1 MENNGHET
9 LKRQSKYCVGI
20 GASAGG
26 VEALQELFRNM
37 PVDTGASFI
46 VVQHLSPDSVSMMD
60 QILQKS
66 VKMPVRL
73 AEENMELRPNE
84 IYLNVPG
91 MLLEVEAG
99 RLHLKPVQDRLQRYT
114 PINQM
119 FNSLAAE
126 NDIHTIAV
134 ILSGSGSDGTIGIGS
149 VKENGGIIIVQKPLE
164 AQYASMPQS
173 ALSTGLVD
181 LTEKV
186 SKIGL
191 AIRDYLKNPNI
202 QYIHHEDGIEDE
214 EMGRYFDQVI
224 DAVTRYSDIDFTAY
238 KPNTIFRRI
247 ERRIAINKFAGIEEY
262 IDHLLSSEE
271 EKRLLCSDLLIG
283 VTSFFRDEA
292 AFRSLG
298 EQVLSVLLRAKRS
311 VRIWSI
317 ACSTGEEAY
326 SIAIMVCEYMER
338 LKCNVDV
345 KIFATDTDPDAIAV
359 AQKGFY
365 NEGNLSDVSDD
376 IIEKYFDKKEGRY
389 VVKDLIRKMIVF
401 AKHNIFR
408 DAPFSKLDLIVC
420 RNMFIYVK
428 TEVQQRAIENFYHL
442 LNEGG
447 YLFLGSSES
456 LGDMDKAFESL
467 DRKWK
472 IYIKIKGYHTENNGF
487 YLWDNLYHPRQST
500 DSPSAS
506 QRSKV
511 QAANIFEKILFAFA
525 GPSVLVDGF
534 GKIVQIIQGGGKYL
548 SLQDGTFDNSISSCF
563 APSLTILLNHIMEE
577 LKEEGSSVIERSVAG
592 VADYPNECLKI
603 KISYFN
609 IEGEDYYLIQIGIG
623 QIIKE
628 EPVGEISLDIS
639 ELKNSRISQLEKEL
653 GESNWKLSL
662 AMEESESRNEELQA
676 TNEELMAS
684 NEELQSTNE
693 EMQSINEELYTIN
706 AEHQSKIVELT
717 TAYTDFDNLLVNAE
731 VGALYV
737 DRDMKIRKITP
748 IMLQNTNL
756 LPTDLGRPVYH
767 INFIDTYEAFISDV
781 KTVSETGAIIEKEV
795 TDANNIIW
803 LVRIRPYHE
812 KPEQVGGLLV
822 TMFDITKR
830 LEAAKFELKQLTDSV
845 PGGVVRMH
853 YDRELV
859 IDYANDSFYALTGYS
874 PAEVK
879 RQFNNHF
886 SRMILREDWEK
897 MERQI
902 EAAADGDGI
911 LKEEYRGCVPGLP
924 VRWYSI
930 QAAVFGADGLIELQG
945 IIMDISKIKD
955 YEQQLKKERDNYD
968 TLYQNML
975 CGIAQYE
982 YGDKT
987 MRFVSMNPEAIRMLG
1002 YSSTEEFKNL
1012 GGPTMLEITFE
1023 EDREEIAG
1031 MMLALKKRG
1040 DSASFDHRI
1049 VRADGVIRWVTGAS
1063 KLIAAPDGKL
1073 LIQSTFI
1080 DTTEEKAT
1088 LKQLKDERD
1097 RYDLLYETSY
1107 NMAVCG
1113 VIQADIESGK
1123 VLAVNREAVNLLGA
1137 DTAELEREL
1146 FDQQTEDSGKD
1157 GLNLSSIGKLMQ
1169 SVKMEERRRLTG
1181 VLKLKDRNM
1190 PIEGAVDLI
1199 MEDNGARVVQ
1209 FTFLDSTERELLREA
1224 ETKLAVATKSNK
1236 AKSYFLS
1243 KMSHEIRTPLNGIV
1257 GMIDSALLCRHDGEK
1272 LQDCLN
1278 KLKRSSLHLQQ
1289 LVSDVLDLSKIE
1301 SGKMELDMEPV
1312 DLRLLLSDVI
1322 GEFDALAKEKG
1333 VGLTHAGKL
1342 LHRYVMTDKVKL
1354 HKILANLTGNAL
1366 KFVDSSG
1373 IVLLNIEEAAM
1384 TAGEAKFTFQVQ
1396 DNGKGIREE
1405 DQERIFE
1412 AFDQGSHDKLY
1423 GNSGSGLG
1431 LTICKNLVEMLGGEL
1446 KVESIEGAGTE
1457 FSFTLTMEIL
1467 DEDKKQEI
1475 LPMCDARYKGLRVMV
1490 AEDNL
1495 INGEIAE
1502 TLLRSFGFEVDLVL
1516 NGKEAVDKFTGSPE
1530 ETYSIVLMD
1539 IQMPVMNGYDAARQ
1553 IRDCGHAD
1561 AKTIPIL
1568 AMSAN
1573 AFQED
1578 IARSLD
1584 SGMNEHLSKPIDME
1598 KLFHSILNYMD

>member
-1 MENNGHET
+1 MENNGHEP
-9 LKRQSKYCVGI
+9 LKCQSKYCVGI

-46 VVQHLSPDSVSMMD
+46 IVQHLSPDSVSMMD

-91 MLLEVEAG
+91 MLLEVSEG
-99 RLHLKPVQDRLQRYT
+99 RLHLNPVHDRLQRYT

-119 FNSLAAE
+119 LNSLASE

-149 VKENGGIIIVQKPLE
+149 VKEHGGIIIVQNPSE

-186 SKIGL
+186 SRIGL
-191 AIRDYLKNPNI
+191 AIRDYLRNPNI

-298 EQVLSVLLRAKRS
+298 EQVLAVLLRAKRS

-326 SIAIMVCEYMER
+326 SIAIMVCEYMEW

-365 NEGNLSDVSDD
+365 SEGNLSDVSDD
-376 IIEKYFDKKEGRY
+376 IIEKYFDKKEGGY

-401 AKHNIFR
+401 ARHNIFR
-408 DAPFSKLDLIVC
+408 DAPFSRLDLIVC

-442 LNEGG
+442 LNDGG

-456 LGDMDKAFESL
+456 LGDMDKAFEVL

-472 IYIKIKGYHTENNGF
+472 VFIKKKGYHTDNNGF
-487 YLWDNLYHPRQST
+487 YLWDNLYHPQQT
-500 DSPSAS
+500 TNPPSAG

-511 QAANIFEKILFAFA
+511 RTANVFEKILFAFA

-534 GKIVQIIQGGGKYL
+534 GKIIQIIQGGGKYL

-577 LKEEGSSVIERSVAG
+577 LKEAESSVIERSVTG
-592 VADYPNECLKI
+592 LADYPDECLKI
-603 KISYFN
+603 KINYFN

-623 QIIKE
+623 QIAKKE
-628 EPVGEISLDIS
+628 PGGDISLDIS

-756 LPTDLGRPVYH
+756 LPSDLGRPVYH
-767 INFIDTYEAFISDV
+767 INFIDTYESFISDV
-781 KTVSETGAIIEKEV
+781 KTVSGTGAIIEKEV
-795 TDANNIIW
+795 TDANNTIW

-853 YDRELV
+853 YDTELE

-879 RQFNNHF
+879 KQFNNRF
-886 SRMILREDWEK
+886 SRMILRDDWEAV
-897 MERQI
+897 ERQI

-911 LKEEYRGCVPGLP
+911 LKAEYRGRENGLP

-930 QAAVFGADGLIELQG
+930 QAAVFQVNGLIELQG
-945 IIMDISKIKD
+945 IIMDISRIKD
-955 YEQQLKKERDNYD
+955 YEQQLKRERDNYD

-975 CGIAQYE
+975 CGIAQYA
-982 YGDKT
+982 YGDNS
-987 MRFVSMNPEAIRMLG
+987 MRFISMNPEAVRILG
-1002 YSSTEEFKNL
+1002 YSSAEEFQNA
-1012 GGPTMLEITFE
+1012 GEATMLDVTFKEDKE
-1023 EDREEIAG
+1023 EVSK
-1031 MMLALKKRG
+1031 MLLNLQKEG
-1040 DSASFDHRI
+1040 DCASFDHRI
-1049 VRADGVIRWVTGAS
+1049 VRMDGEIRWVTGAS
-1063 KLIAAPDGKL
+1063 KLIAAPDGRM

-1088 LKQLKDERD
+1088 LKQLKAERD

-1123 VLAVNREAVNLLGA
+1123 ILAANREAISLLGA
-1137 DTAELEREL
+1137 DQAELEKEL
-1146 FDQQTEDSGKD
+1146 FGQQTGENGGD
-1157 GLNLSSIGKLMQ
+1157 GLKLCSIGKLMQ
-1169 SVKMEERRRLTG
+1169 SVVKDERRRFTR
-1181 VLKLKDRNM
+1181 VLKLKDRDM
-1190 PIEGAVDLI
+1190 PIEGAVDFI
-1199 MEDNGARVVQ
+1199 MEDNGAKVVQ

-1224 ETKLAVATKSNK
+1224 ETRLAVATKSNE

-1257 GMIDSALLCRHDGEK
+1257 GMIDSALLCRHDEEK

-1289 LVSDVLDLSKIE
+1289 LVSEVLDLSKIE
-1301 SGKMELDMEPV
+1301 SGKMELDMGPV
-1312 DLRLLLSDVI
+1312 DLTLLFSDVI

-1333 VGLTHAGKL
+1333 IGLTQAGKPI
-1342 LHRYVMTDKVKL
+1342 HRYVKTDKVKL
-1354 HKILANLTGNAL
+1354 HEILANLTGNAL
-1366 KFVDSSG
+1366 KFVDSAG
-1373 IVLLNIEEAAM
+1373 IVLLSIEEVPI
-1384 TAGEAKFTFQVQ
+1384 TEREAQFTFQVQ
-1396 DNGKGIREE
+1396 DNGKGISEQ

-1431 LTICKNLVEMLGGEL
+1431 LTICKSLVEMLGGEL

-1467 DEDKKQEI
+1467 DEGKKQDI
-1475 LPMCDARYKGLRVMV
+1475 LPVSDARYKGLRVMV

-1502 TLLRSFGFEVDLVL
+1502 TFLRSFGFDVDLVM

-1530 ETYSIVLMD
+1530 GTYNMILMD

-1553 IRDCGHAD
+1553 IRACGQAD
-1561 AKTIPIL
+1561 AAAIPIL

-1578 IARSLD
+1578 VMRSLD

-1598 KLFHSILNYMD
+1598 KLFQNISKYLD

>member
-1 MENNGHET
+1 MENNGHEP

-73 AEENMELRPNE
+73 AEEDMELRPNE

-91 MLLEVEAG
+91 MLLEVAEG
-99 RLHLKPVQDRLQRYT
+99 RLHLKPVKDRLQRYT

-119 FNSLAAE
+119 LNSLASE

-149 VKENGGIIIVQKPLE
+149 VKEHGGIIIVQKPLE

-224 DAVTRYSDIDFTAY
+224 DVVTRYSDIDFTAY

-247 ERRIAINKFAGIEEY
+247 ERRIAINKFTGIEEY

-292 AFRSLG
+292 AFKSLG
-298 EQVLSVLLRAKRS
+298 EQVLAVLLRAKRS

-326 SIAIMVCEYMER
+326 SLAIMVCEYMER

-365 NEGNLSDVSDD
+365 SEGNLSDVNED
-376 IIEKYFDKKEGRY
+376 IIEKYFDKKEGGY

-408 DAPFSKLDLIVC
+408 DAPFSRLDLITC

-456 LGDMDKAFESL
+456 LGDMEKAFDAL

-472 IYIKIKGYHTENNGF
+472 VFIKKKGYHTENNGF
-487 YLWDNLYHPRQST
+487 YLWDNLYHPQQT
-500 DSPSAS
+500 TNPPSAG

-511 QAANIFEKILFAFA
+511 QTANIFEKILFAFA

-534 GKIVQIIQGGGKYL
+534 GKIVQIIQGGGRYL
-548 SLQDGTFDNSISSCF
+548 SLQDGTFDNSIGSCF
-563 APSLTILLNHIMEE
+563 APSLAILLNHIMEE
-577 LKEEGSSVIERSVAG
+577 LKEAGNSVIERSVTG
-592 VADYPNECLKI
+592 IADYPNECLKI
-603 KISYFN
+603 KINYFN

-623 QIIKE
+623 QMVKS
-628 EPVGEISLDIS
+628 EPAGGISLDIS

-756 LPTDLGRPVYH
+756 LPADLGRPVYH
-767 INFIDTYEAFISDV
+767 INFIDTYEDFSSDV
-781 KTVSETGAIIEKEV
+781 KTVSETGKIIEKEV

-853 YDRELV
+853 YDTELV

-874 PAEVK
+874 PAQVK
-879 RQFNNHF
+879 KQFNNHF

-911 LKEEYRGCVPGLP
+911 LKEEYRGCAPGLP

-982 YGDKT
+982 YGDRT
-987 MRFVSMNPEAIRMLG
+987 MRFVNMNPEAIRMLG
-1002 YSSTEEFKNL
+1002 YSSPEEFKNL
-1012 GGPTMLEITFE
+1012 DGPTMLEITFE
-1023 EDREEIAG
+1023 EDREEIAE
-1031 MMLALKKRG
+1031 MLLALQKEG

-1049 VRADGVIRWVTGAS
+1049 VRRDGEIRWVTGAS
-1063 KLIAAPDGKL
+1063 KLIAASDGKL

-1097 RYDLLYETSY
+1097 RYDLLYDTSY

-1113 VIQADIESGK
+1113 VIQADVESGK
-1123 VLAVNREAVNLLGA
+1123 ILAANREAINLLGA
-1137 DTAELEREL
+1137 DTAELEKEL
-1146 FDQQTEDSGKD
+1146 FDQRTGENGKD

-1169 SVKMEERRRLTG
+1169 SVKKEERRRLTG
-1181 VLKLKDRNM
+1181 VLDLKDRDM
-1190 PIEGAVDLI
+1190 PIEGAVDFI
-1199 MEDNGARVVQ
+1199 KEDNGARVVQ

-1224 ETKLAVATKSNK
+1224 ETKLPLPQNPMRQNPIF
-1236 AKSYFLS
+1236 FL
-1243 KMSHEIRTPLNGIV
+1243 K
-1257 GMIDSALLCRHDGEK
+1257 
-1272 LQDCLN
+1272 
-1278 KLKRSSLHLQQ
+1278 
-1289 LVSDVLDLSKIE
+1289 
-1301 SGKMELDMEPV
+1301 
-1312 DLRLLLSDVI
+1312 
-1322 GEFDALAKEKG
+1322 
-1333 VGLTHAGKL
+1333 
-1342 LHRYVMTDKVKL
+1342 
-1354 HKILANLTGNAL
+1354 
-1366 KFVDSSG
+1366 
-1373 IVLLNIEEAAM
+1373 
-1384 TAGEAKFTFQVQ
+1384 
-1396 DNGKGIREE
+1396 
-1405 DQERIFE
+1405 
-1412 AFDQGSHDKLY
+1412 
-1423 GNSGSGLG
+1423 
-1431 LTICKNLVEMLGGEL
+1431 
-1446 KVESIEGAGTE
+1446 
-1457 FSFTLTMEIL
+1457 
-1467 DEDKKQEI
+1467 
-1475 LPMCDARYKGLRVMV
+1475 
-1490 AEDNL
+1490 
-1495 INGEIAE
+1495 
-1502 TLLRSFGFEVDLVL
+1502 
-1516 NGKEAVDKFTGSPE
+1516 
-1530 ETYSIVLMD
+1530 
-1539 IQMPVMNGYDAARQ
+1539 
-1553 IRDCGHAD
+1553 
-1561 AKTIPIL
+1561 
-1568 AMSAN
+1568 
-1573 AFQED
+1573 
-1578 IARSLD
+1578 
-1584 SGMNEHLSKPIDME
+1584 
-1598 KLFHSILNYMD
+1598 

>member
-1 MENNGHET
+1 MENNGHEP

-73 AEENMELRPNE
+73 AEEDMELRPNE

-91 MLLEVEAG
+91 MLLEVAEG
-99 RLHLKPVQDRLQRYT
+99 RLHLKPVKDRLQRYT

-119 FNSLAAE
+119 LNSLASE

-149 VKENGGIIIVQKPLE
+149 VKEHGGIIIVQKPLE

-224 DAVTRYSDIDFTAY
+224 DVVTRYSDIDFTAY

-247 ERRIAINKFAGIEEY
+247 ERRIAINKFTGIEEY

-292 AFRSLG
+292 AFKSLG
-298 EQVLSVLLRAKRS
+298 EQVLAVLLRAKRS

-326 SIAIMVCEYMER
+326 SLAIMVCEYMER

-345 KIFATDTDPDAIAV
+345 KIFATDMDPDAIAV

-365 NEGNLSDVSDD
+365 SEGNLSDVNED
-376 IIEKYFDKKEGRY
+376 IIEKYFDKKEGGY

-408 DAPFSKLDLIVC
+408 DAPFSRLDLITC

-456 LGDMDKAFESL
+456 LGDMEKAFDAL

-472 IYIKIKGYHTENNGF
+472 VFIKKKGYHTENNGF
-487 YLWDNLYHPRQST
+487 YLWDNLYHPQQT
-500 DSPSAS
+500 TNPPSAG

-511 QAANIFEKILFAFA
+511 QTANIFEKILFAFA

-534 GKIVQIIQGGGKYL
+534 GKIVQIIQGGGRYL
-548 SLQDGTFDNSISSCF
+548 SLQDGTFDNSIGSCF
-563 APSLTILLNHIMEE
+563 APSLAILLNHIMEE
-577 LKEEGSSVIERSVAG
+577 LKEAGYSVIERSVTG
-592 VADYPNECLKI
+592 IADYPNECLKI
-603 KISYFN
+603 KINYFN

-623 QIIKE
+623 QMVKS
-628 EPVGEISLDIS
+628 EPAGGISLDIS

-756 LPTDLGRPVYH
+756 LPADLGRPVYH
-767 INFIDTYEAFISDV
+767 IN
-781 KTVSETGAIIEKEV
+781 
-795 TDANNIIW
+795 
-803 LVRIRPYHE
+803 
-812 KPEQVGGLLV
+812 
-822 TMFDITKR
+822 
-830 LEAAKFELKQLTDSV
+830 
-845 PGGVVRMH
+845 
-853 YDRELV
+853 
-859 IDYANDSFYALTGYS
+859 
-874 PAEVK
+874 
-879 RQFNNHF
+879 
-886 SRMILREDWEK
+886 
-897 MERQI
+897 
-902 EAAADGDGI
+902 
-911 LKEEYRGCVPGLP
+911 
-924 VRWYSI
+924 
-930 QAAVFGADGLIELQG
+930 
-945 IIMDISKIKD
+945 
-955 YEQQLKKERDNYD
+955 
-968 TLYQNML
+968 
-975 CGIAQYE
+975 
-982 YGDKT
+982 
-987 MRFVSMNPEAIRMLG
+987 
-1002 YSSTEEFKNL
+1002 
-1012 GGPTMLEITFE
+1012 
-1023 EDREEIAG
+1023 
-1031 MMLALKKRG
+1031 
-1040 DSASFDHRI
+1040 
-1049 VRADGVIRWVTGAS
+1049 
-1063 KLIAAPDGKL
+1063 
-1073 LIQSTFI
+1073 
-1080 DTTEEKAT
+1080 
-1088 LKQLKDERD
+1088 
-1097 RYDLLYETSY
+1097 
-1107 NMAVCG
+1107 
-1113 VIQADIESGK
+1113 
-1123 VLAVNREAVNLLGA
+1123 
-1137 DTAELEREL
+1137 
-1146 FDQQTEDSGKD
+1146 
-1157 GLNLSSIGKLMQ
+1157 
-1169 SVKMEERRRLTG
+1169 
-1181 VLKLKDRNM
+1181 
-1190 PIEGAVDLI
+1190 
-1199 MEDNGARVVQ
+1199 
-1209 FTFLDSTERELLREA
+1209 
-1224 ETKLAVATKSNK
+1224 
-1236 AKSYFLS
+1236 
-1243 KMSHEIRTPLNGIV
+1243 
-1257 GMIDSALLCRHDGEK
+1257 
-1272 LQDCLN
+1272 
-1278 KLKRSSLHLQQ
+1278 RSSLHLQQ

-1301 SGKMELDMEPV
+1301 SGKMDLDMGPV
-1312 DLRLLLSDVI
+1312 DLKLLLSDVI

-1333 VGLTHAGKL
+1333 VGLTQAGKL
-1342 LHRYVMTDKVKL
+1342 LHRYVKTDKVKL
-1354 HKILANLTGNAL
+1354 HEILANLTGNAL

-1384 TAGEAKFTFQVQ
+1384 TGGEAKFTFQVQ
-1396 DNGKGIREE
+1396 DNGKGISEE

-1457 FSFTLTMEIL
+1457 FFFTLTMEIL
-1467 DEDKKQEI
+1467 DEDKKQEV

-1502 TLLRSFGFEVDLVL
+1502 TLLRSFGFEVDLVQ
-1516 NGKEAVDKFTGSPE
+1516 NGREAVDKFMGSPGG
-1530 ETYSIVLMD
+1530 TYSMVLMD

-1561 AKTIPIL
+1561 AKNIPIL

-1598 KLFHSILNYMD
+1598 KLFHSISYYMD